1 MVDKIIR
8 FVDVLAS
15 RCVEKP
21 IVLLGGYWGCM
32 KYVADRAIERGLTV
46 VMFPPIEAENI
57 AFPEKAIVLK
67 TGLSY
72 RLRSVA
78 MVRSS
83 DALVVLGGAAGTLQE
98 AVTAYCEAKP
108 LYVLSGTGLATDR
121 LAVFAPYIDDRKIVE
136 VKLFEEPEELAD
148 ALCRDLG
155 LHLGA

>member
-1 MVDKIIR
+1 MVDKIIG
-8 FVDVLAS
+8 FVDALVS

-21 IVLLGGYWGCM
+21 VILLGGYWGCM

-46 VMFPPIEAENI
+46 MIFPPIEAENRV
-57 AFPEKAIVLK
+57 FPEKAIVLR

-83 DALVVLGGAAGTLQE
+83 DAVVVLGGAAGTLQE

-108 LYVLSGTGLATDR
+108 LYVLIGTGLATDR
-121 LAVFAPYIDDRKIVE
+121 LAAFAPYMDDRKIIDI
-136 VKLFEEPEELAD
+136 KLFEEPEELAD

-155 LHLGA
+155 LHSNA